1 MVNNITFPRLGL
13 NFDISPVAFTVLG
26 KDVYWYAL
34 IILTGFFLGIL
45 LVYLDAP
52 KRGLS
57 HENVIDIALYGIVSG
72 IAGARIY
79 YVLFSLDEFAGDFW
93 GVFKIWE
100 GGLAI
105 YGGIIGAVIS
115 TAIYCKVK
123 KLNILN
129 TFDVCC
135 VGLLL
140 GQAIGRWGN
149 FVNCEVYGGVTDGIL
164 GMSING
170 SEPVVPLFFYES
182 MLNLLGVILLILFRN
197 HKTHHGQVFM
207 RYLFWYSLCR
217 LILEGMRDTKY
228 ILYLIPD
235 VLGISQFVAVLLIIV
250 SIIGSI
256 IISKSKRTSV

>member
-1 MVNNITFPRLGL
+1 MTNNISFPTLGL
-13 NFDISPVAFTVLG
+13 DFDISPVAFSIFG

-45 LVYLDAP
+45 LVYRDAP

-57 HENVIDIALYGIVSG
+57 HDNVIDIALLGIVAG
-72 IAGARIY
+72 IICARIY
-79 YVLFSLDEFAGDFW
+79 YVIFSWNEFKDDIL
-93 GVFKIWE
+93 GVFRIWE
-100 GGLAI
+100 GGIAI
-105 YGGIIGAVIS
+105 YGAIIGAVIS

-123 KLNILN
+123 RLNILN

-149 FVNCEVYGGVTDGIL
+149 FVNCEVYGGITESVF

-170 SEPVVPLFFYES
+170 GAPVTPLFFYES
-182 MLNLLGVILLILFRN
+182 MLNLLGVILILVLRN
-197 HKTHHGQVFM
+197 KKTANGQVFFG
-207 RYLFWYSLCR
+207 YLFWYSVCR
-217 LILEGMRDTKY
+217 LILEGMRDTRY

-235 VLGISQFVAVLLIIV
+235 VLGISQFVAGLLIILSV
-250 SIIGSI
+250 IGFI
-256 IISKSKRTSV
+256 LVTKRKRTSV

>member
-1 MVNNITFPRLGL
+1 MVNNIAFPRLGIDF
-13 NFDISPVAFTVLG
+13 NISPVAFSILG

-34 IILTGFFLGIL
+34 IILIGFFLGLL
-45 LVYLDAP
+45 LVYRDAP

-57 HENVIDIALYGIVSG
+57 HDNVVDIALLGIVSG
-72 IAGARIY
+72 IICARIY
-79 YVLFSLDEFAGDFW
+79 YVIFSWDEFRDDIMGIFR
-93 GVFKIWE
+93 IWE
-100 GGLAI
+100 GGIAI
-105 YGGIIGAVIS
+105 YGAIIGAVIS

-129 TFDVCC
+129 AFDVCC

-149 FVNCEVYGGVTDGIL
+149 FVNCEVYGGVTDSIF

-170 SEPVVPLFFYES
+170 GAPVVPLFLYES
-182 MLNLLGVILLILFRN
+182 ALNFLGVILLLLFRN

-217 LILEGMRDTKY
+217 LILEGMRDTRY
-228 ILYLIPD
+228 ILYLIPN
-235 VLGISQFVAVLLIIV
+235 VLGISQFVSVLLIII
-250 SIIGSI
+250 SIIGSVI
-256 IISKSKRTSV
+256 IAKSKRTSV

>member
-1 MVNNITFPRLGL
+1 MNNISFPKLGL
-13 NFDISPVAFTVLG
+13 DFDISPVAFSLFG

-45 LVYLDAP
+45 LVYRDAP

-57 HENVIDIALYGIVSG
+57 RDNVIDIALLGIVSG
-72 IAGARIY
+72 IICARIY
-79 YVLFSLDEFAGDFW
+79 YVIFSWDEFRDDIMGIFR
-93 GVFKIWE
+93 IWE
-100 GGLAI
+100 GGIAI
-105 YGGIIGAVIS
+105 YGAIIGAVIS

-149 FVNCEVYGGVTDGIL
+149 FVNCEVYGGVTDSL
-164 GMSING
+164 FGMSING
-170 SEPVVPLFFYES
+170 GAPVVPLFLYES
-182 MLNLLGVILLILFRN
+182 ALNFLGVILLLVFRN
-197 HKTHHGQVFM
+197 KKTSNGQVFFG
-207 RYLFWYSLCR
+207 YLFWYSVCR
-217 LILEGMRDTKY
+217 LILEGMRDTRY

-235 VLGISQFVAVLLIIV
+235 VLGISQFVAGLLIIL
-250 SIIGSI
+250 SIVGFI
-256 IISKSKRTSV
+256 IVTKRKRTSV

>member
-1 MVNNITFPRLGL
+1 MNNISFPKLGL
-13 NFDISPVAFTVLG
+13 EFDISPVAFSLFG

-45 LVYLDAP
+45 LVYRDAP

-57 HENVIDIALYGIVSG
+57 RDNVIDIALLGIVSG
-72 IAGARIY
+72 IICARIY
-79 YVLFSLDEFAGDFW
+79 YVIFSWDEFRDDIMGIFR
-93 GVFKIWE
+93 IWE
-100 GGLAI
+100 GGIAI
-105 YGGIIGAVIS
+105 YGAIIGAVIS

-149 FVNCEVYGGVTDGIL
+149 FVNCEVYGGVTDSL
-164 GMSING
+164 FGMSING
-170 SEPVVPLFFYES
+170 GAPVVPLFLYES
-182 MLNLLGVILLILFRN
+182 ALNFLGVILLLLFRN

-217 LILEGMRDTKY
+217 LILEGMRDTRY

-235 VLGISQFVAVLLIIV
+235 VLGISQFVSVLLIII
-250 SIIGSI
+250 SIIGSVI
-256 IISKSKRTSV
+256 IAKSKRTSV

>member
-1 MVNNITFPRLGL
+1 MNNISFPKLGL
-13 NFDISPVAFTVLG
+13 NFDISPVAFSLFG

-45 LVYLDAP
+45 LVYCDAP

-57 HENVIDIALYGIVSG
+57 RDNVIDIALLGIVSG
-72 IAGARIY
+72 IICARIY
-79 YVLFSLDEFAGDFW
+79 YVIFSWDEFRDDIMGIFR
-93 GVFKIWE
+93 IWE
-100 GGLAI
+100 GGIAI
-105 YGGIIGAVIS
+105 YGAIIGAVIS

-129 TFDVCC
+129 AFDVCC

-149 FVNCEVYGGVTDGIL
+149 FVNCEVYGGVTDSIF

-170 SEPVVPLFFYES
+170 GAPVAPLFLYES
-182 MLNLLGVILLILFRN
+182 ALNFLGVILLLLFRN

-217 LILEGMRDTKY
+217 LILEGMRDTRY
-228 ILYLIPD
+228 ILYLIPG
-235 VLGISQFVAVLLIIV
+235 VLGISQFVSVLLIII
-250 SIIGSI
+250 SIIGSVI
-256 IISKSKRTSV
+256 IAKSKRTSV